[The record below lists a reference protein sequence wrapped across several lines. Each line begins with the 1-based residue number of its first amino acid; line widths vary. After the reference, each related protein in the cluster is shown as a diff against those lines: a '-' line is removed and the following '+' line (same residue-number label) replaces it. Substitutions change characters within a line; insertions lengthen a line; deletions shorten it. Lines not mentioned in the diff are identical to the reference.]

1 MLGAG
6 ALAVP
11 AGSVYSNAQGWVCF
25 WCHVLVQPI
34 LPPPV
39 QMAVDGSRA
48 AVAPGVAQL
57 FSAEEQ
63 RRSWEKSSKGQQR
76 ARLHL

>member
-1 MLGAG
+1 M
-6 ALAVP
+6 P
-11 AGSVYSNAQGWVCF
+11 AGSVCSTAQGWVCF

-34 LPPPV
+34 RPPPV

-48 AVAPGVAQL
+48 AVVPGVAQL

-63 RRSWEKSSKGQQR
+63 AGRRAPRDSKELGCVYR
-76 ARLHL
+76 AVR